1 MHSFSRLK
9 VMMVLFILL
18 VSNFSSVAI
27 TVKIDLFNQ
36 FNIKTLVVS
45 PIEGKYQF
53 STECGTV
60 YRLRKNQIVYFT
72 LVGDSISVWDQDQHL
87 GVYKTILLE
96 GIARQNSFK
105 VEPAYPVLSP
115 RYYEGNLIITNNFQH
130 FKISNLVDID
140 SYLAGVV
147 EAEAGTK
154 APFEFYKSQAIIS
167 RTYLL
172 EQINRQ
178 GFTNYVIGDDVYH
191 QVYKGMSLNNPQIK
205 QAVLYTSGLVIVDSA
220 FRLITAAF
228 HSNSG
233 GKTINSEDVW
243 LNETSYLKA
252 IDDPFSL
259 GQKNTFWRDTISVNE
274 WLKYLLDNGLAINNE
289 MAKVDN
295 LYFEQPSRL
304 KYYSYND
311 DTLPLKKIRQDFGF
325 RSTWFSMKPEGNL
338 IMVEGR
344 GYGHGVGLSQ
354 EGAMQMARQNY
365 SFIDIINFYYK
376 NIKIV
381 DYRTIVP
388 IQNLK

>member
-1 MHSFSRLK
+1 MLPVPSLK
-9 VMMVLFILL
+9 QWITIFFLAASAET
-18 VSNFSSVAI
+18 VSAF

-53 STECGTV
+53 STENGNI
-60 YRLRKNQIVYFT
+60 YRLKKNQIVYFT
-72 LVGDSISVWDQDQHL
+72 LVADSLSVWDQDQHL
-87 GVYKTILLE
+87 GVFKTIFFE

-105 VEPAYPVLSP
+105 AEPAYPALGP
-115 RYYEGNLIITNNFQH
+115 RYYEGNLIITNTDQQ
-130 FKISNLVDID
+130 FKITNLVDIE

-147 EAEAGTK
+147 EAEAGPK

-172 EQINRQ
+172 EQISRQ
-178 GFTNYVIGDDVYH
+178 GINNYVIGDDVYH
-191 QVYKGMSLNNPQIK
+191 QVYKGMSLKNSQIK
-205 QAVLYTSGLVIVDSA
+205 QAVLYTAGLVIVDSSY
-220 FRLITAAF
+220 RLITAAF

-243 LNETSYLKA
+243 LNPTSYLKA
-252 IDDPFSL
+252 IEDPFSL
-259 GQKNTFWRDTISVNE
+259 EQKNTSWTDTIPVND
-274 WLKYLLDNGLAINNE
+274 WLKYLQDNGLDIDND
-289 MAKVDN
+289 VSRIDN
-295 LYFEQPSRL
+295 LYFEQPQRL
-304 KYYSYND
+304 KYYMHND

-325 RSTWFSMKPEGNL
+325 RSTWFSMKPEGNYIL
-338 IMVEGR
+338 VEGR

-376 NIKIV
+376 DIKVV
-381 DYRTIVP
+381 DYKQIIPT
-388 IQNLK
+388 LDM

>member
-1 MHSFSRLK
+1 MLPVPSLK
-9 VMMVLFILL
+9 QWITIFFLAASAETVGAF
-18 VSNFSSVAI
+18 

-53 STECGTV
+53 STENGNI
-60 YRLRKNQIVYFT
+60 YRLKKNQIVYFT
-72 LVGDSISVWDQDQHL
+72 LVGDSLSVWDQDQHL
-87 GVYKTILLE
+87 GVFKTIFFE

-105 VEPAYPVLSP
+105 AEPAYPALGP
-115 RYYEGNLIITNNFQH
+115 RYYEGNLIITNTDQQ
-130 FKISNLVDID
+130 FKITNLVDIE

-147 EAEAGTK
+147 EAEAGPK

-172 EQINRQ
+172 EQISRQ
-178 GFTNYVIGDDVYH
+178 GINNYVIGDDVYH
-191 QVYKGMSLNNPQIK
+191 QVYKGMSLKNSQIK
-205 QAVLYTSGLVIVDSA
+205 QAVLYTTGLVIVDSSY
-220 FRLITAAF
+220 RLITAAF

-243 LNETSYLKA
+243 LNPTSYLKA
-252 IDDPFSL
+252 IEDPFSL
-259 GQKNTFWRDTISVNE
+259 EQKNTSWTDTIPVND
-274 WLKYLLDNGLAINNE
+274 WLKYLQDNGLDIDND
-289 MAKVDN
+289 MSRIDN
-295 LYFEQPSRL
+295 LYFEQPQRL
-304 KYYSYND
+304 KYYMYND

-325 RSTWFSMKPEGNL
+325 RSTWFSMKPEGNYIL
-338 IMVEGR
+338 IKGR

-376 NIKIV
+376 DIKVV
-381 DYRTIVP
+381 DYKQIIPT
-388 IQNLK
+388 LDM